1 MCKQIIIILLLLKI
15 RFSLCRVC
23 VLDFVIILQGS
34 YVIRCTCPADDFDK
48 NEYGS
53 LILGVFV

>member
-1 MCKQIIIILLLLKI
+1 MKEMSSVQTNN
-15 RFSLCRVC
+15 SLCRVC